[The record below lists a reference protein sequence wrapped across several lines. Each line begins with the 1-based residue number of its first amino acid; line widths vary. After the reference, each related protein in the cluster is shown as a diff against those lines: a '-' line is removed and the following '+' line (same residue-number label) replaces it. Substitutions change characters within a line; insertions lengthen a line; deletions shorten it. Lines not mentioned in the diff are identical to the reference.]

1 MKKLLDNKIVQL
13 GLTAF
18 GVIAACIL
26 FGFCLFHVSKI
37 LSFFGMLVRIL
48 MPLIY
53 GLVLAYI
60 MHPLV
65 NLFERKVFNKINK
78 LLELP
83 EEVITDKPKLT
94 IVGFEEVLIEN
105 YKAILEYEDYYIK
118 INTHIGAININ
129 GFNLRLKEMTGDDIM
144 VLGSIDSMDFEQITD
159 E

>member
-1 MKKLLDNKIVQL
+1 MRNQSKKVKNRL
-13 GLTAF
+13 
-18 GVIAACIL
+18 
-26 FGFCLFHVSKI
+26 
-37 LSFFGMLVRIL
+37 
-48 MPLIY
+48 
-53 GLVLAYI
+53 
-60 MHPLV
+60 
-65 NLFERKVFNKINK
+65 NKINR

-83 EEVITDKPKLT
+83 EEVTTNKPRLT
-94 IVGFEEVLIEN
+94 IVGFEEILIEN